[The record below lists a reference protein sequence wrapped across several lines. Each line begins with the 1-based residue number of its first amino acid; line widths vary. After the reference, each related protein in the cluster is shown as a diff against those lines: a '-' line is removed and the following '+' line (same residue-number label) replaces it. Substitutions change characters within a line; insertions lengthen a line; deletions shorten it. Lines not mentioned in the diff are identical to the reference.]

1 MPWSFPLIVKRR
13 GGTHPIVTGTRV
25 GMEYGHDAE
34 PKGFREEVSVTP
46 PNLPRTPFAP
56 PPVGTDL
63 VRIATSPDGQRIE
76 ITPAVWEDP
85 AAWGILLADLVRHI
99 AAAESQLRPDLS
111 SEAFLD
117 RLFEGFHAELASPT
131 DLVEGGDAPPES
143 EG

>member
-1 MPWSFPLIVKRR
+1 M
-13 GGTHPIVTGTRV
+13 
-25 GMEYGHDAE
+25 A
-34 PKGFREEVSVTP
+34 P
-46 PNLPRTPFAP
+46 PNFQRPPFVP

-63 VRIATSPDGQRIE
+63 VRIVTSPDGQRIE

-99 AAAESQLRPDLS
+99 AAAESQLRPELS

-131 DLVEGGDAPPES
+131 DLS
-143 EG
+143 EGDDGSSGPRR